1 MNKIALPVL
10 SVFAPLRENNSC
22 QAAKLQRGFIFLL
35 MVLLGVNGFAQEG
48 IVRGRVSAGNGE
60 PLQGAVVVSDKQKK
74 GTYTNEDG
82 IFSLDLPVGED
93 KVRISYFG
101 YKAKDIAFT
110 IKRNE
115 TTTLRISLEEE
126 TVETEVVEI
135 VSDRKTTINQNQAT
149 LGKIQIEP
157 SDILDI
163 PSIGAPDLAQYLQV
177 LPGVVFTGDQG
188 GQLYIRGGT
197 PVQNMVYMDGM
208 ILYRP
213 FHSIGL
219 FSVFDPDYIR
229 SADLYSAAFP
239 AQFGGRISSV
249 LNIKTRTPDV
259 QRWGGSL
266 NLGPFM
272 SSALVEGPIVKGK
285 REGTGLSGLVS
296 YRRNYMD
303 EVSPDLYDYVNDG
316 VGVPFNFTDIY
327 GKLSLTD
334 GANQLS
340 VFGFSQED
348 AVNYEVPASTSWES
362 SGGGATFQLL
372 PSAANAIITGN
383 LAFSNYEVSQD
394 NSTEAFP
401 RTSQING
408 FNGGLDIS
416 YLLNSVDELSFGVNI
431 LGFTTDF
438 AFTNSFNLQT
448 SQQSNNTEAAIY
460 VRWKKVL
467 LAQEDNALSQQRW
480 VIEPSARVHYF
491 NDQQHLSF
499 EPRLRVKWSLPK
511 VSVSIGTGMFTQNLI
526 SAVSDRDIV
535 NFFQGIIAAPPSV
548 PDQIKDH
555 ALQTAV
561 HGLAAVEVLPVQGVK
576 IQLEGWVKD
585 FTQLTNINRL
595 RLFEEDPLYIT
606 ETGLSYGVDVSADIQ
621 RKNLGLTLNYGWS
634 KNERTDP
641 VQTYAPVWDRRHS
654 INALLAYK
662 SSAKVSTKR
671 DAKPRWDVNVRWNLG
686 SGFPFTQ
693 TQGFFPRLNFDE
705 NGTQTDILT
714 QTGELALLLS
724 EDLNAGRL
732 PWFHRLDASVTYR
745 FALGRIILSELTLSA
760 INLYDRQN
768 VFYLDRIS
776 NERVDQLPFLP
787 SLNWRLN
794 F

>member
-1 MNKIALPVL
+1 MCERI
-10 SVFAPLRENNSC
+10 LRE
-22 QAAKLQRGFIFLL
+22 AAKSQRGFIFLL
-35 MVLLGVNGFAQEG
+35 MVLLGVKGFAQDG
-48 IVRGRVSAGNGE
+48 IVRGRVIAENGE
-60 PLQGAVVVSDKQKK
+60 PLQGAVVISENQKK

-82 IFSLDLPVGED
+82 IFSLSLPPGED
-93 KVRISYFG
+93 NIRVSYFG
-101 YKAKDIAFT
+101 YKQAQQSITVKA
-110 IKRNE
+110 E
-115 TTTLRISLEEE
+115 QTTTLRISLKEEVLE
-126 TVETEVVEI
+126 TQIVEI
-135 VSDRKTTINQNQAT
+135 TSDRKTTINRNQAT
-149 LGKIQIEP
+149 LGKIQIDP
-157 SDILDI
+157 TDILDI

-197 PVQNMVYMDGM
+197 PVQNMVYLDGM

-259 QRWGGSL
+259 QSWGGSL

-285 REGTGLSGLVS
+285 REGTGLSALVS
-296 YRRNYMD
+296 YRQNYMD

-316 VGVPFNFTDIY
+316 LGVPFNFTDIY

-348 AVNYEVPASTSWES
+348 AVDYEVPAATSWES
-362 SGGGATFQLL
+362 SGGGASFQLL
-372 PSAANAIITGN
+372 PSAANAIISGN
-383 LAFSNYEVSQD
+383 LAFSRYEVAQD
-394 NSTEAFP
+394 NSTEVFP
-401 RTSQING
+401 RTSSING

-438 AFTNSFNLQT
+438 AFTNSFNLLT
-448 SQQSNNTEAAIY
+448 SQESNNTEAAVY

-467 LAQEDNALSQQRW
+467 LAQSGDALSQQRW
-480 VIEPSARVHYF
+480 VIEPSVRAHYF

-499 EPRLRVKWSLPK
+499 EPRLRIKWSLPK
-511 VSVSIGTGMFTQNLI
+511 LSVSVGTGLYTQNLI

-535 NFFQGIIAAPPSV
+535 NFFQGILAAPVSV

-555 ALQTAV
+555 ALQTAT
-561 HGLAAVEVLPVQGVK
+561 HGLAAIEFLPAEGIKFQV
-576 IQLEGWVKD
+576 EGWAKD

-606 ETGLSYGVDVSADIQ
+606 ETGLSYGVDISADVQ
-621 RKNLGLTLNYGWS
+621 RKSWGLTLNYGWS
-634 KNERTDP
+634 KNEREDP

-654 INALLAYK
+654 LNALFSFK
-662 SSAKVSTKR
+662 STARVSAASLQKS
-671 DAKPRWDVNVRWNLG
+671 RWDANLRWNLG

-693 TQGFFPRLNFDE
+693 TQGFFPRLSFNE
-705 NGTQTDILT
+705 NGSLTDILT

-732 PWFHRLDASVTYR
+732 PYYHRLDASITYR
-745 FALGRIILSELTLSA
+745 FPLGRIILSELTLSA

-787 SLNWRLN
+787 SLNWRLS